1 MIHAKRNWLVFAF
14 VLSFLTVGIPYW
26 LIPYNKVSL
35 PSTLMG
41 PALLAVPF
49 VALMIRAYGKA
60 SFWSAVTIV
69 GASVPAAVFARVI
82 IETGNDPTS
91 HNLWPL
97 EVIIALFVGF
107 SCALAGALAG
117 SLVAKLIRKRNDGI
131 GS

>member
-1 MIHAKRNWLVFAF
+1 MNPIKPNWLLVAF
-14 VLSFLTVGIPYW
+14 MLSFFAVGIPYW

-49 VALMIRAYGKA
+49 VALMIRAYGGA
-60 SFWSAVTIV
+60 SFWSAVNIV

-82 IETGNDPTS
+82 VDGLKDPSS
-91 HNLWPL
+91 HNLWPF

-107 SCALAGALAG
+107 PCALAGALAG
-117 SLVAKLIRKRNDGI
+117 SLVLTRVARHVGGGK
-131 GS
+131 S